1 MTHVGTL
8 LVAVLDAQHL
18 PGQKRDL
25 DAVCEHF
32 KEKKGACSWEK
43 ETLYILEAHMAT
55 YVPFGCIAFTFGLSN
70 MRPSLKT
77 AEEVLKAEGGKRPRR
92 RKKEDDI
99 RYGSHVWIPLM
110 SKLDTNHK
118 KPASWVY
125 AYLRSTQ
132 GVLKSSYMEDSGHGE
147 WMAALGE
154 IAAAQKA
161 DSAEKKKEVKHQA
174 DATSSSEGEAEEESA
189 VVPAVKGSRA
199 ADAAGDAKVIELAGG
214 KSTFI

>member
-43 ETLYILEAHMAT
+43 ETLYILEPHMAA

-99 RYGSHVWIPLM
+99 RYVSHVWIPLM

-174 DATSSSEGEAEEESA
+174 DVSSSEAEESSP
-189 VVPAVKGSRA
+189 VVPAVKDSRA
-199 ADAAGDAKVIELAGG
+199 ADAAGDAKVELAGG